1 MEYTHTHTH
10 THTHT
15 LVLEEADVLFCGDT
29 WTRWMNVFILSYVT
43 NVLASLLCFTVRWL
57 QEVVLKSD
65 SFQYSLD
72 KAHIIK
78 CFNQVT
84 SPLPTNYLPS
94 PCRIFL
100 IWINTAQLI
109 LSYLPLVMPANL
121 CKSLV
126 CSLSL
131 FGLCKMRLAIR
142 LRATSIHQIQENQ
155 LHGLQE
161 EENVLTWKRVKSLLP
176 W

>member
-1 MEYTHTHTH
+1 
-10 THTHT
+10 
-15 LVLEEADVLFCGDT
+15 
-29 WTRWMNVFILSYVT
+29 MNIFILSYVS

-57 QEVVLKSD
+57 QELVLKSD

-84 SPLPTNYLPS
+84 SPCQQIISQSMLYFPHMDKH
-94 PCRIFL
+94 CL
-100 IWINTAQLI
+100 INSL
-109 LSYLPLVMPANL
+109 LSSLGMPANL

-142 LRATSIHQIQENQ
+142 LRATSKHQIQENQ

-161 EENVLTWKRVKSLLP
+161 GENVLTWKRVKSLLP
-176 W
+176 